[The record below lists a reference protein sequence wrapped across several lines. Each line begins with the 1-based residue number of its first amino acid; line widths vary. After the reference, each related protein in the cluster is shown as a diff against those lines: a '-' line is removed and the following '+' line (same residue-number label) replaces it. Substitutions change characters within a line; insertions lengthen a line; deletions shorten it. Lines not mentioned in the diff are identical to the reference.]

1 MIPKTPKRTRRLRA
15 RAAAM
20 NQHETDSEDY
30 GPEPNMKLSHAFMVV
45 LLLHV
50 IVVGGLYAFN
60 SMKVGKPSSV
70 KLAKREA
77 VINTSSSTLGHNES
91 NGESSGNQP
100 SASQKTPVDVKT
112 TEAPKTNFRQESKAP
127 EVKNQG
133 LFSKAKNLIQKMMGS
148 AAAVGSVNASTTPSN
163 GTPEIM
169 GTGAGTI
176 SEGTGGTN
184 NEVQQSA
191 SAGNSPTIHP
201 TKPYVVKSGDTITR
215 IAASLGL
222 EISDLEK
229 ANELNKNSVLRVGQP
244 LKMPGQPSAPA
255 TIQPPLNPSLNPV
268 STNRSAVVSTEA
280 ESMKNDNKT
289 PDQEYTV
296 VKGDS
301 PYRIAKKF
309 KITPEE
315 LMKENA
321 ITDPKK
327 IQIGQRLKIPSSNKK
342 MVK

>member
-1 MIPKTPKRTRRLRA
+1 
-15 RAAAM
+15 M
-20 NQHETDSEDY
+20 NQHETDSEVY

-70 KLAKREA
+70 KQAKREA
-77 VINTSSSTLGHNES
+77 VIDTTSPNSGHIES
-91 NGESSGNQP
+91 NVENLANQP
-100 SASQKTPVDVKT
+100 PANQKPPIDVKAK
-112 TEAPKTNFRQESKAP
+112 EASKTNLLQESKAP
-127 EVKNQG
+127 EIKNRG
-133 LFSKAKNLIQKMMGS
+133 LLTNTKNLIQKMMGG
-148 AAAVGSVNASTTPSN
+148 AAAVGSVNASTAPSN
-163 GTPEIM
+163 GTPEMM
-169 GTGAGTI
+169 GAGAGTI
-176 SEGTGGTN
+176 TEGTSGTN
-184 NEVQQSA
+184 NGVQESA
-191 SAGNSPTIHP
+191 SAGNSQTIHP

-222 EISDLEK
+222 EIPDLEK
-229 ANELNKNSVLRVGQP
+229 ANGLSKNSVLRVGQS
-244 LKMPGQPSAPA
+244 LRMPGQQSTPAP
-255 TIQPPLNPSLNPV
+255 IQTPINANLNPV
-268 STNRSAVVSTEA
+268 STNRSAVVSTET
-280 ESMKNDNKT
+280 ESRNDDNKT
-289 PDQEYTV
+289 QDQEYTV

-327 IQIGQRLKIPSSNKK
+327 IQIGQKLKIPPSHRKL
-342 MVK
+342 VK